1 MLSLAVDTARSATDW
16 RPLLLSLAKL
26 LRSKERKIPSLICLS
41 SYIKLFN
48 DIDAVLTELDQSR
61 GMHALLAVI

>member
-1 MLSLAVDTARSATDW
+1 MLSLAVDTARSAADW

-48 DIDAVLTELDQSR
+48 DVIFTELDQSR
-61 GMHALLAVI
+61 GMHVLLAVI